1 MDLGLSAVNR
11 RDMIAAAAALGAA
24 GAWGG
29 RSPGQTSNGAARP
42 GPRNLITDVQ
52 GLRVGQSQELTVR
65 TGVTVILPD
74 EAAVVAA
81 DVRGGGPATRETD
94 ATDAQ
99 NLVRAF
105 DAIVLSGGSVYG
117 LAAADGVVAWLGDHG
132 RGFALNP
139 APGTPRSP
147 VVPAA
152 ALYDLANRGAKG
164 WGLDPPY
171 KALGIKAIETASETF
186 ELGTAG
192 AGYGAM
198 AGALKGGIGSASIVT
213 ADGLTVGALVAVNCA
228 GSVTAPGTR
237 QFWAAPFEIGA
248 EFGGLGSAALRGA
261 PDDWGRPRASPK
273 PRENTT
279 LAVVATDA
287 KLSGD
292 EAKRVAIM
300 AQDGMARAIRPSHSP
315 FDGDIVFAMAT
326 GRRDLSE
333 PRAFTTARIG
343 ALAADTLAR
352 AIARAV
358 YEATPWP
365 GSAVPTWKTS

>member
-1 MDLGLSAVNR
+1 MNR
-11 RDMIAAAAALGAA
+11 RDVLAAAMAVGALAGPGAA
-24 GAWGG
+24 QSRGEAA
-29 RSPGQTSNGAARP
+29 AARP
-42 GPRNLITDVQ
+42 GPRNLITDVA
-52 GLRVGQSQELTVR
+52 GIRVGQAQDPDRR
-65 TGVTVILPD
+65 TGTTVILPD
-74 EAAVVAA
+74 QAAVMAS

-94 ATDAQ
+94 AMELQ
-99 NLVRAF
+99 NLVHAF
-105 DAIVLSGGSVYG
+105 DAVVLSGGSVYG
-117 LAAADGVVAWLGDHG
+117 LAAADGVVAWLGAHD
-132 RGFALNP
+132 RGYGLVVR
-139 APGTPRSP
+139 PGVPRSP

-152 ALYDLANRGAKG
+152 ALYDLADGGQKA

-171 KALGIKAIETASETF
+171 RALGLAAVQAVSDRF

-198 AGALKGGIGSASIVT
+198 AGPLKGGLGSASIVT
-213 ADGLTVGALVAVNCA
+213 SDGFTVGALVAVNSA
-228 GSVTAPGTR
+228 GSVVAPGTR

-248 EFGGLGSAALRGA
+248 EFGGLGTASLRGL
-261 PDDWGRPRASPK
+261 PDDWGHARAAPR

-287 KLSGD
+287 RLTPD

-315 FDGDIVFAMAT
+315 FDGDLVFAMAT
-326 GRRDLSE
+326 GKVDVTE
-333 PRAFTTARIG
+333 PRAFTTARLG

-358 YEATPWP
+358 YEASAWP
-365 GSAVPTWKTS
+365 GSDVATWRALR